1 MLVRM
6 DQVGKAFNAL
16 TDLISNSR
24 KMPKKKHR

>member
-16 TDLISNSR
+16 TDLISGSR